1 MKHPEKMRQR
11 RETVEHPFGTIKARM
26 GATHFLMKTL
36 PRVASEMAL
45 HVLAYNLTRV
55 MNHRHSATHHS
66 DEGIVSIRKINAP
79 HQLRRPCVASPWAF
93 LHNQDPL
100 RHFAGLQNLVAVGG
114 IADIGR
120 RWRPEGSVAGPTAD
134 MKARSAALQ
143 TETIR
148 AHSALARS
156 PKLKSHAA
164 PPRDCLDQNQT
175 MYGMG
180 LVFEDRL
187 ERPIPA
193 SVL

>member
-1 MKHPEKMRQR
+1 
-11 RETVEHPFGTIKARM
+11 
-26 GATHFLMKTL
+26 
-36 PRVASEMAL
+36 
-45 HVLAYNLTRV
+45 
-55 MNHRHSATHHS
+55 
-66 DEGIVSIRKINAP
+66 
-79 HQLRRPCVASPWAF
+79 
-93 LHNQDPL
+93 
-100 RHFAGLQNLVAVGG
+100 
-114 IADIGR
+114 
-120 RWRPEGSVAGPTAD
+120 